1 MAHFYG
7 NLKGSRGEA
16 TRCGTR
22 QSGIMV
28 SARSWNGS
36 VSVEMGEGETHD
48 DPQVIIRAGDG
59 STIGG
64 ARYIAA
70 PFRACST
77 RITSSQRARTL
88 RGACS
93 VYPRHPRRDPPPLLV
108 RRDGSRRPH
117 AAQRPERI
125 GP

>member
-28 SARSWNGS
+28 SARNWNGS

-64 ARYIAA
+64 RALYCGPLSGLLDAHHLIPAGKDA
-70 PFRACST
+70 PRS
-77 RITSSQRARTL
+77 L
-88 RGACS
+88 
-93 VYPRHPRRDPPPLLV
+93 
-108 RRDGSRRPH
+108 
-117 AAQRPERI
+117 
-125 GP
+125 